1 MRAHIRLP
9 VDPESVMP
17 VLPPPRV
24 RPRLLRL
31 IRYRCLRFRRRC
43 ADAALRHAVR
53 MEVWI
58 YLAAGALLGFEGL
71 EALLGTM
78 LIAPELVP
86 LVLLALAVVWTAKR
100 RGRWFLR
107 RIALARRR
115 RRIRGA
121 GRSGA

>member
-17 VLPPPRV
+17 VLPPSRV

-31 IRYRCLRFRRRC
+31 IRYRCLRFRRRW
-43 ADAALRHAVR
+43 AQAALRHAVR
-53 MEVWI
+53 VEVWI

-71 EALLGTM
+71 EALLGAM

-86 LVLLALAVVWTAKR
+86 PVLLAFAVVWTAKR
-100 RGRWFLR
+100 RGRWILR
-107 RIALARRR
+107 RIALARHRR
-115 RRIRGA
+115 RARG
-121 GRSGA
+121 GRGSAA

>member
-1 MRAHIRLP
+1 
-9 VDPESVMP
+9 MP

-31 IRYRCLRFRRRC
+31 IRYRRLRIRHRWAR
-43 ADAALRHAVR
+43 AALRHAVR

-71 EALLGTM
+71 EALLGAM

-100 RGRWFLR
+100 RGRWIVR
-107 RIALARRR
+107 RIELARRR
-115 RRIRGA
+115 RGRRRVRRPGA
-121 GRSGA
+121 

>member
-1 MRAHIRLP
+1 
-9 VDPESVMP
+9 MP

-31 IRYRCLRFRRRC
+31 IRYHCLWFRHWC
-43 ADAALRHAVR
+43 AEAALRHAVR
-53 MEVWI
+53 MEVWV

-71 EALLGTM
+71 EALLGAM

-100 RGRWFLR
+100 RGRWILR
-107 RIALARRR
+107 RIVLARRR
-115 RRIRGA
+115 RRLRGV
-121 GRSGA
+121 RRPGA

>member
-1 MRAHIRLP
+1 
-9 VDPESVMP
+9 
-17 VLPPPRV
+17 
-24 RPRLLRL
+24 
-31 IRYRCLRFRRRC
+31 
-43 ADAALRHAVR
+43 

-71 EALLGTM
+71 EALLGAM

-86 LVLLALAVVWTAKR
+86 LVLLALAVFWTAKR